1 MEGSPHSSRMP
12 EERRSTSHK
21 EARRRVARSPMPGQ
35 KSGSARWLR
44 GIKSARPERAAI
56 ELNFNGRTVAMPDP
70 GYSDLL
76 ITRTGAPRS
85 KIVPASIAAS
95 GSALPGHRLAETLPF
110 CCRPGMWL
118 PRSRSPSRI
127 AGQSAFLSAGTR
139 LHWPSSSVGS
149 RSGSQVG
156 IASAGG
162 VARQEPK
169 ALKVADKIAS
179 MGCKKRKRLEDPEEN
194 KIERPETTPFP
205 GPIMALKQGG
215 SSL

>member
-1 MEGSPHSSRMP
+1 MEGPPHSSRMP

-95 GSALPGHRLAETLPF
+95 GSALPGHRLAETLPS
-110 CCRPGMWL
+110 CVAGAGCGCRSL
-118 PRSRSPSRI
+118 DC
-127 AGQSAFLSAGTR
+127 
-139 LHWPSSSVGS
+139 
-149 RSGSQVG
+149 RSGSQ
-156 IASAGG
+156 
-162 VARQEPK
+162 
-169 ALKVADKIAS
+169 
-179 MGCKKRKRLEDPEEN
+179 
-194 KIERPETTPFP
+194 
-205 GPIMALKQGG
+205 G
-215 SSL
+215 SQHSCQQAPACTGQAHQSDHGRDHK